1 MRAPRLYRVTR
12 TANPNYLFID
22 LLIAPGA
29 APGRLDIAF
38 RKGGKT
44 VLHQPYEL
52 LARAAGSAERK
63 GFSSADAIYLA
74 MPDRFANGDPANDRV
89 AGYREAADRTNPD
102 GRHGGDLEGLRA
114 RLGYI
119 ADMGFTQLWLTPVQ
133 QNDQPR
139 GSYHGYAITDFYR
152 VDDRFGD
159 NAGYARLVSEAR
171 SRGLGV
177 IMDVILNHCGSEH
190 WWMKDL
196 PDPDWIN
203 HGGTFAG
210 TTHRRETLWDPHAAR
225 ADEAAFT
232 DGWFVPTMPDLNQ
245 RHPLVATY
253 LIQNAIW
260 WAETAGVSG
269 FRVDTLPYSDRGFLS
284 QWRDRLLE
292 EYPGLSIVGEEWSVD
307 PAIVSR
313 WQQGPPPGPE
323 PAPAPLSLMD
333 FPLQHALVQGLTEP
347 EGRETGLIRIYQ
359 ALADDFLYADPNRLV
374 VFGDNHDTSRI
385 HTQLGADAA
394 RTKMAFA
401 FIATVRGIPR
411 VHVWLRDPD
420 AESGA
425 QGGWPCAAGF
435 PRRLGRRFRRRHER
449 PGPFRRGA
457 RRAGLSP
464 PPPRVAA
471 QRERGHGRH
480 AHAVRAG
487 ERRVRVFPPRRA
499 PARDDRLQQDGCGA
513 PPRPGALRRDDRRQ
527 YDGARRA
534 DGPQPYDLRRASSC
548 HPRARRSSNSRA
560 RRPCRRA

>member
-1 MRAPRLYRVTR
+1 
-12 TANPNYLFID
+12 
-22 LLIAPGA
+22 
-29 APGRLDIAF
+29 
-38 RKGGKT
+38 
-44 VLHQPYEL
+44 
-52 LARAAGSAERK
+52 
-63 GFSSADAIYLA
+63 
-74 MPDRFANGDPANDRV
+74 
-89 AGYREAADRTNPD
+89 
-102 GRHGGDLEGLRA
+102 
-114 RLGYI
+114 
-119 ADMGFTQLWLTPVQ
+119 
-133 QNDQPR
+133 
-139 GSYHGYAITDFYR
+139 
-152 VDDRFGD
+152 
-159 NAGYARLVSEAR
+159 
-171 SRGLGV
+171 
-177 IMDVILNHCGSEH
+177 
-190 WWMKDL
+190 
-196 PDPDWIN
+196 
-203 HGGTFAG
+203 
-210 TTHRRETLWDPHAAR
+210 
-225 ADEAAFT
+225 
-232 DGWFVPTMPDLNQ
+232 MPDLNQ

-323 PAPAPLSLMD
+323 PAPAALSLMD

-401 FIATVRGIPR
+401 FIATVRGIPEFTYGSEILMQNPEPKADGR
-411 VHVWLRDPD
+411 VRQDFP
-420 AESGA
+420 
-425 QGGWPCAAGF
+425 GGWAGDSADA
-435 PRRLGRRFRRRHER
+435 HER
-449 PGPFRRGA
+449 PGPFPRGA

-499 PARDDRLQQDGCGA
+499 PARDGRLQQDGCGA

-527 YDGARRA
+527 YDGRA
-534 DGPQPYDLRRASSC
+534 TC
-548 HPRARRSSNSRA
+548 
-560 RRPCRRA
+560 